1 MYKFLPFVYALIF
14 IVYSGLSCA
23 ADSVQLS
30 IVSQNLNRFFDDKD
44 DGNKEKVL
52 TSSQY
57 QKRLKQLVSKIAGEF
72 QQADLL
78 AFQEV
83 ENIDVLRDTS
93 QILESRHQISYVP
106 LLIEGN
112 DPSGIDVGYL
122 VKKGWHI
129 KSLTALFKDT
139 IYNKQGAKLFSR
151 PPLVIELCSTECF
164 TVMNLHLRSMR
175 GLSSN
180 KKGPRIALKR
190 KRQSETIARWIDR
203 FQQENAHSYLIIAG
217 DFNALTPADSYVDSV
232 GTIKGTPDRN
242 KPRYKTPD
250 LVKKD
255 LIDITQRV
263 KTDQRFSYNY
273 GGKQQQLDYI
283 LVSSTL
289 SEFVKSVRF
298 SAINAQFS
306 DHAAVLATFSLH

>member
-1 MYKFLPFVYALIF
+1 MCKFLPIVYALIL
-14 IVYSGLSCA
+14 IVYSGLTCA
-23 ADSVQLS
+23 ADAVQFS

-52 TSSQY
+52 TPSQY
-57 QKRLKQLVSKIAGEF
+57 QKRLKQLVNQIAGEF
-72 QQADLL
+72 RQADLL

-93 QILESRHQISYVP
+93 QILENRHQISYVP

-112 DPSGIDVGYL
+112 DPAGIDVGYL

-129 KSLTALFKDT
+129 TSVSALFKDT
-139 IYNKQGAKLFSR
+139 LYNPQGARLFSR
-151 PPLVIELCSTECF
+151 PPLVIELCSSACF

-175 GLSSN
+175 GLRSN
-180 KKGPRIALKR
+180 KKGPRIAMKR
-190 KRQSETIARWIDR
+190 KRQSETIARWVDR
-203 FQQENAHSYLIIAG
+203 FQQENPDSHLIIAG
-217 DFNALTPADSYVDSV
+217 DFNALNPADSYVDSV
-232 GTIKGTPDRN
+232 GTIKGSPDRN
-242 KPRYKTPD
+242 KPRYKSPD

-263 KTDQRFSYNY
+263 KADQRFSYNY
-273 GGKQQQLDYI
+273 RGKQQQLDYI

-289 SEFVKSVRF
+289 SEFVSSVRF

-306 DHAAVLATFSLH
+306 DHAAVLATFALH